1 MVAAALANGDCSQA
15 SACIDPPQPV
25 SPVSWSCESG
35 NQADA
40 CFRQALAA
48 GGDKEGCALIDDVKA
63 NVADCF
69 STLECCADWP
79 SWTASWSSDDGY
91 ASCDF
96 GICAELDGKIRMV
109 VKLAYTKEVFDAD
122 ETLQTNYRRA
132 WAAAVQRSSRGS
144 QTSSLEQVDLNDV
157 VIVGTAVAALDTQR
171 RRLLT
176 DAVDVTTQIRTTDAG
191 AALALASDADL
202 LTHLNAELDALGI
215 ANGTFTSA
223 PALIEDSRL
232 SGTSSLVSGVSIMM
246 LTAVTALVSFK
257 SAL

>member
-1 MVAAALANGDCSQA
+1 MLHDSGPLLQFWHLPNTSISCRMGTMVAAALANGDCSQA

-176 DAVDVTTQIRTTDAG
+176 DAVDVTTQIRTTDAVSSSPQLFEPG
-191 AALALASDADL
+191 
-202 LTHLNAELDALGI
+202 HGNLNRFSIWG
-215 ANGTFTSA
+215 SA
-223 PALIEDSRL
+223 VGCCP
-232 SGTSSLVSGVSIMM
+232 GV
-246 LTAVTALVSFK
+246 F
-257 SAL
+257 